1 MSRNSGWLPIWWK
14 ILDARYRSWLSEG
27 SDVSERQEQRVA
39 VRKAAIAP
47 RRSRRAEMRSWTLLL
62 VSAAA
67 ASALVLPGA
76 VRRPLHRRAPPP
88 ALDLVLTEENALSVL
103 EACSAELQTVFGGNA
118 ESQAVGITGG
128 VELVELD
135 GPIVVVRLT
144 GRFWHRRSDVVARI
158 EAYVLE
164 RIPECVGVEIEDEAQ
179 LDDNAEYDRGLPS
192 PTSKIEEF

>member
-1 MSRNSGWLPIWWK
+1 M
-14 ILDARYRSWLSEG
+14 
-27 SDVSERQEQRVA
+27 
-39 VRKAAIAP
+39 
-47 RRSRRAEMRSWTLLL
+47 
-62 VSAAA
+62 
-67 ASALVLPGA
+67 LPGQRA
-76 VRRPLHRRAPPP
+76 RSIGARPA

-103 EACSAELQTVFGGNA
+103 GVPAELQTVFGGNA

-192 PTSKIEEF
+192 PTSKIEDF

>member
-1 MSRNSGWLPIWWK
+1 
-14 ILDARYRSWLSEG
+14 
-27 SDVSERQEQRVA
+27 
-39 VRKAAIAP
+39 
-47 RRSRRAEMRSWTLLL
+47 MRSTLLL

-164 RIPECVGVEIEDEAQ
+164 RIPECVGVEIEDVAQ

-192 PTSKIEEF
+192 PTSKTEEF

>member
-1 MSRNSGWLPIWWK
+1 M
-14 ILDARYRSWLSEG
+14 
-27 SDVSERQEQRVA
+27 
-39 VRKAAIAP
+39 
-47 RRSRRAEMRSWTLLL
+47 
-62 VSAAA
+62 
-67 ASALVLPGA
+67 
-76 VRRPLHRRAPPP
+76 
-88 ALDLVLTEENALSVL
+88 LTEENALSVL
-103 EACSAELQTVFGGNA
+103 DACSAELQTVFGGNA

-192 PTSKIEEF
+192 PTSQIEEF

>member
-1 MSRNSGWLPIWWK
+1 
-14 ILDARYRSWLSEG
+14 
-27 SDVSERQEQRVA
+27 
-39 VRKAAIAP
+39 
-47 RRSRRAEMRSWTLLL
+47 MRSTLLL

-76 VRRPLHRRAPPP
+76 AHRPLHQRAPPP

-164 RIPECVGVEIEDEAQ
+164 RPDARVEIEDERARRQ
-179 LDDNAEYDRGLPS
+179 CRV
-192 PTSKIEEF
+192 

>member
-1 MSRNSGWLPIWWK
+1 MRSASRGARPPS
-14 ILDARYRSWLSEG
+14 DAT
-27 SDVSERQEQRVA
+27 
-39 VRKAAIAP
+39 
-47 RRSRRAEMRSWTLLL
+47 RSRPAEMRSTLLL

-76 VRRPLHRRAPPP
+76 VRPPVHRRAPPP
-88 ALDLVLTEENALSVL
+88 VLDLVLTEENALSVL

-192 PTSKIEEF
+192 PTSKIEEGFN

>member
-1 MSRNSGWLPIWWK
+1 M
-14 ILDARYRSWLSEG
+14 
-27 SDVSERQEQRVA
+27 SERQEQRDSE
-39 VRKAAIAP
+39 RKAIALG
-47 RRSRRAEMRSWTLLL
+47 RDLVGEMRSTLLL